1 MKRFISEQAGKFLLA
16 LALVWVGA
24 SATLCPERRA
34 TFEKEAAVKD
44 YERKVQVQF
53 NPQELAPREAV
64 FPDRADYRGPER
76 PVFNHPEK
84 KEDPF
89 RGLDLPPVTRAVV
102 TAPPQLLTAPGPSLQ
117 GAEKFPR
124 WGQDMP
130 PISVPQPPDPKKA
143 GGGTSPSDPSKKAD
157 ADPAKKGAPDVTK
170 AAPPLEPP
178 KKAAEPAKTDTD
190 APKKADRGP
199 WRRGGDRSKAGEE
212 IMQ

>member
-24 SATLCPERRA
+24 SAVLCPEHRA
-34 TFEKEAAVKD
+34 AFEKEAAVKD

-64 FPDRADYRGPER
+64 FPDRADYRGTDR

-124 WGQDMP
+124 WEKDMP
-130 PISVPQPPDPKKA
+130 PIYVPQPVDPKKA
-143 GGGTSPSDPSKKAD
+143 GGPPADPARKAD
-157 ADPAKKGAPDVTK
+157 ADPAKKSAPDITK
-170 AAPPLEPP
+170 AAPPLETP
-178 KKAAEPAKTDTD
+178 KKAPADPAKNADAD
-190 APKKADRGP
+190 APKKAGP
-199 WRRGGDRSKAGEE
+199 SPSKKGGDTKKAGEE

>member
-1 MKRFISEQAGKFLLA
+1 MKRFLSEQAGKFLLA

-24 SATLCPERRA
+24 SAALCPERRA
-34 TFEKEAAVKD
+34 AFEKEAAVKD

-64 FPDRADYRGPER
+64 FPDRAEYRGSDR
-76 PVFNHPEK
+76 MVWSAPEK

-117 GAEKFPR
+117 GAEKFLR
-124 WGQDMP
+124 WGQDLP
-130 PISVPQPPDPKKA
+130 PITVPQPPDPKKA
-143 GGGTSPSDPSKKAD
+143 GGPPADPARKAD
-157 ADPAKKGAPDVTK
+157 ADPAKKSAPDITK
-170 AAPPLEPP
+170 AAPALEPVKTP
-178 KKAAEPAKTDTD
+178 AEPAKKADTDT
-190 APKKADRGP
+190 PKRTGRGP
-199 WRRGGDRSKAGEE
+199 WRRDGDTKKAGEE

>member
-1 MKRFISEQAGKFLLA
+1 MKRFISEQAGKLLLA

-24 SATLCPERRA
+24 SAALCPERRA
-34 TFEKEAAVKD
+34 AFEKEAAARD

-64 FPDRADYRGPER
+64 FPDRAEYRGTDR
-76 PVFNHPEK
+76 MVWSAPEK

-124 WGQDMP
+124 WGQDLP
-130 PISVPQPPDPKKA
+130 PIYVPQPVDPKKA
-143 GGGTSPSDPSKKAD
+143 GGPL
-157 ADPAKKGAPDVTK
+157 ADPARKVDAEPPKKAGPDVTK
-170 AAPPLEPP
+170 AAPALEPP
-178 KKAAEPAKTDTD
+178 KKAPADPAK
-190 APKKADRGP
+190 K
-199 WRRGGDRSKAGEE
+199 GGDTKKAGEE